1 MKGPDEVPGVVLPV
15 PGDDAAGGHHPVA
28 HPLQTVEDLP
38 GRDAELHNFLLV
50 VVILR
55 LVWDLLW
62 EESGLEMLNY

>member
-1 MKGPDEVPGVVLPV
+1 MKGPDEVSGVVLPV

-28 HPLQTVEDLP
+28 HPLQTIEDLP

-55 LVWDLLW
+55 LV
-62 EESGLEMLNY
+62 